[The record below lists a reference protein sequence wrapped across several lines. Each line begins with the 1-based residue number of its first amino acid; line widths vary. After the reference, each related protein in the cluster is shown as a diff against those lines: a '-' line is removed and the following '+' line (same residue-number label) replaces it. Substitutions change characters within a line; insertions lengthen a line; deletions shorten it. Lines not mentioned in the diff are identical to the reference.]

1 MLIDFWKSF
10 LLYMFN
16 DVNCYFF
23 FRINFFNEFSNKFQF
38 LKTGIGKYLQF
49 FNDFVF
55 SIVLLNCVLCI
66 ENIFGHFFQFFLVK
80 MLQTFFNYWE
90 WVLTLT
96 PNIPRMH
103 FSALRKIVGSHVL
116 RSFLPSHSLKKF
128 WKYFFF
134 YNSLFSYTHRLCAL
148 REHFAHNPASWK
160 HGYIYWITKK

>member
-1 MLIDFWKSF
+1 MINSSSPPPQQLSTVVYVWHIKANQPNNSF
-10 LLYMFN
+10 SIIFM
-16 DVNCYFF
+16 
-23 FRINFFNEFSNKFQF
+23 
-38 LKTGIGKYLQF
+38 
-49 FNDFVF
+49 F

-116 RSFLPSHSLKKF
+116 QSLPPSHSLKKVLKIF
-128 WKYFFF
+128 LLFFPTHIIQNFFF
-134 YNSLFSYTHRLCAL
+134 LHFSSNNCVK
-148 REHFAHNPASWK
+148 ENK
-160 HGYIYWITKK
+160 EK